1 MLITK
6 IIAKNFKTYQELDLD
21 LTVNEEQPIILIGGE
36 NGGGKTTLFQA
47 IYSALYGLKV
57 KDEQHF
63 NKLQNAGERAKTSSN
78 SSNKIELE
86 IHFTGKVLHTDY
98 KYIIKRLYTINA
110 QNNPVEAVMLNLNG
124 DIFNYGT
131 ATPHA
136 ERVKKEAE
144 VNKIIKANLP
154 QELSKY
160 FLFDAMEAGNLLKDE
175 YLNRVIKENIENVMG
190 FNKYIQLG
198 NATHT
203 LTQEYIAQS
212 IEIGEERTQYK
223 NLIEEQK
230 KYQELIESTATL
242 NERALNYSISQKE
255 FYESAKEGKNLQAD
269 IKEQILIVD
278 RKIEDIL
285 NKESLFIEQSEK
297 FLNDIEIQVFIP
309 KLVTI
314 VQYEIEL
321 ILSEKGQ
328 QISSDFIDPE
338 QINKLT
344 DRVLEFLKEH
354 HLILGELSKEQKTAL
369 AKFILTKSSQNNK
382 KTEYDFIDKK
392 DVTYFEQ
399 LLGWSSINQYTTLEQ
414 QKSSLE
420 KELAT
425 LPNLRI
431 QLLDLRKNDIGG
443 SEDIIQSFEANEL
456 KIKDYKD
463 ALHNYKIESDKLDAK
478 IKRFDLSDEEEPN
491 PKLEAL
497 KKLGPLFSK
506 ISNALLINKKAR
518 IEEEMKNDL
527 NTTLVV
533 YKDQIDRVVLSE
545 DLSNLSF
552 KIYHKAGN
560 EIYLDELNAA
570 SKQIIIQVL
579 LKSLHYFGDYNPPV
593 MIDTVF
599 GYLDENS
606 RASLLENYFPKL
618 SHQTILLS
626 TDSEI
631 RKSIDLA
638 KIENFISKKY
648 TLVRDKENQLTHV
661 VEGYFEKYN

>member
-6 IIAKNFKTYQELDLD
+6 IIAKNFKTYRELDLD

-47 IYSALYGLKV
+47 IYYALYGLKV
-57 KDEQHF
+57 KDFEHF
-63 NKLQNAGERAKTSSN
+63 NKLQNAGERAKNEGN
-78 SSNKIELE
+78 STNKIELE
-86 IHFTGKVLHTDY
+86 IHFTGKVLHNDY

-110 QNNPVEAVMLNLNG
+110 QNNPVEAVTLNLNG
-124 DIFNYGT
+124 DIFQYGT

-198 NATHT
+198 NATNT
-203 LTQEYIAQS
+203 LTQDYIAQS
-212 IEIGEERTQYK
+212 IEIEDERNQYK
-223 NLIEEQK
+223 NLLEEKKKIEE
-230 KYQELIESTATL
+230 LIGVTNTHY
-242 NERALNYSISQKE
+242 ERALSYSLSQKE
-255 FYESAKEGKNLQAD
+255 FYESAKEGKNLQAN
-269 IKEQILIVD
+269 IKEQIQLVE

-285 NKESLFIEQSEK
+285 NRETLFIEQSEK

-309 KLVTI
+309 KLVAI
-314 VQYEIEL
+314 IQNEIEL
-321 ILSEKGQ
+321 ILAEKNQ
-328 QISSDFIDPE
+328 NNNNDFIEPE
-338 QINKLT
+338 HITKIS
-344 DRVLEFLKEH
+344 DKVIAFLKENQ
-354 HLILGELSKEQKTAL
+354 LIQSELTEEQKGL
-369 AKFILTKSSQNNK
+369 LKEYIIKKSNQDNNK
-382 KTEYDFIDKK
+382 NDYDFIDKN
-392 DVTYFEQ
+392 DVVNLEQ
-399 LLGWSSINQYTTLEQ
+399 LVSWSSINQFTVIEQ
-414 QKSSLE
+414 QKESLE

-425 LPNLRI
+425 LPNLKI
-431 QLLDLRKNDIGG
+431 QLLDLRKSDVGG
-443 SEDIIQSFEANEL
+443 GDEIIQSFEANEL
-456 KIKDYKD
+456 KIKELKETIKGYKSD
-463 ALHNYKIESDKLDAK
+463 IEKLDTK
-478 IKRFDLSDEEEPN
+478 IKKFDLSDEEVPN
-491 PKLEAL
+491 PKLELL
-497 KKLGPLFSK
+497 KKLGPLFTK
-506 ISNALLINKKAR
+506 VSNALLVNKKSR
-518 IEEEMKNDL
+518 IEEAMKNDL
-527 NTTLVV
+527 NTTLVA
-533 YKDQIDRVVLSE
+533 YENQIDRVELSE

-560 EIYLDELNAA
+560 EIYLEELNAA

-593 MIDTVF
+593 MIDTVM
-599 GYLDENS
+599 GYLDESS

-631 RKSIDLA
+631 RKHIDLE
-638 KIENFISKKY
+638 KIENFISKKF
-648 TLVRDKENQLTHV
+648 TLVRDKENQLTEV
-661 VEGYFEKYN
+661 VEGYFPN

>member
-1 MLITK
+1 MLITR
-6 IIAKNFKTYQELDLD
+6 IIAKNFKTYRELDLD

-47 IYSALYGLKV
+47 IYYALYGLKV
-57 KDEQHF
+57 KDFEHF
-63 NKLQNAGERAKTSSN
+63 NKLQNAGERAKNEGN

-86 IHFTGKVLHTDY
+86 IHFTGKVLHNDY

-110 QNNPVEAVMLNLNG
+110 QNNPVEAVTLNLNG
-124 DIFNYGT
+124 DVFQYGT

-198 NATHT
+198 NATNI
-203 LTQEYIAQS
+203 LTQDYIAQG
-212 IEIGEERTQYK
+212 IEIEEERNQYK
-223 NLIEEQK
+223 NLLEEKKKIEE
-230 KYQELIESTATL
+230 LIVAT
-242 NERALNYSISQKE
+242 NTHYERALSYSLSQKE
-255 FYESAKEGKNLQAD
+255 FYESAKEGKNLQAN
-269 IKEQILIVD
+269 IKEQIQLVE

-285 NKESLFIEQSEK
+285 NRETLFIEQSER

-309 KLVTI
+309 KLI
-314 VQYEIEL
+314 SIIQNEIEL
-321 ILSEKGQ
+321 ILAEKSQKNNNDFIEPEHITKISEKV
-328 QISSDFIDPE
+328 IA
-338 QINKLT
+338 
-344 DRVLEFLKEH
+344 FLKENN
-354 HLILGELSKEQKTAL
+354 LIESELTNEQKGL
-369 AKFILTKSSQNNK
+369 LKEYIIKKSNQDNTK
-382 KTEYDFIDKK
+382 TDYDFIDKN
-392 DVTYFEQ
+392 DVTNLEQ
-399 LLGWSSINQYTTLEQ
+399 LLGWSSINQFNIIEQ
-414 QKSSLE
+414 QKESLE

-425 LPNLRI
+425 LPNLKI
-431 QLLDLRKNDIGG
+431 QLLDLRKSDVGG
-443 SEDIIQSFEANEL
+443 GDEIIQSFEANEL
-456 KIKDYKD
+456 KIKEHKETIKGYKSD
-463 ALHNYKIESDKLDAK
+463 IEKLDTK
-478 IKRFDLSDEEEPN
+478 IKKFDLSDEEVPN
-491 PKLEAL
+491 PKLELL
-497 KKLGPLFSK
+497 KKLGPLFTK
-506 ISNALLINKKAR
+506 VSNALLVNKKSR
-518 IEEEMKNDL
+518 IEEAMKNDL
-527 NTTLVV
+527 NTTLVA
-533 YKDQIDRVVLSE
+533 YENQIDRVELSE

-560 EIYLDELNAA
+560 EIYLEELNAA

-593 MIDTVF
+593 MIDTVM
-599 GYLDENS
+599 GYLDESS

-631 RKSIDLA
+631 RKHIDLE
-638 KIENFISKKY
+638 KIENFISKKF
-648 TLVRDKENQLTHV
+648 TLVRDKENQLTEV
-661 VEGYFEKYN
+661 VEGYFPN

>member
-1 MLITK
+1 MLITR
-6 IIAKNFKTYQELDLD
+6 IIAKNFKTYRELDLD

-47 IYSALYGLKV
+47 IYYALYGLKV
-57 KDEQHF
+57 KDFEHF
-63 NKLQNAGERAKTSSN
+63 NKLQNAGERAKNEGN

-86 IHFTGKVLHTDY
+86 IHFTGKVLHNDY

-110 QNNPVEAVMLNLNG
+110 QNNPVEAVTLNLNG
-124 DIFNYGT
+124 DVFQYGT

-198 NATHT
+198 NATNT
-203 LTQEYIAQS
+203 LTQDYIAQS
-212 IEIGEERTQYK
+212 IEIEDERNQYK
-223 NLIEEQK
+223 DLLEEKKKIEE
-230 KYQELIESTATL
+230 LIGVTNTHY
-242 NERALNYSISQKE
+242 ERALSYSLSQKE
-255 FYESAKEGKNLQAD
+255 FYESAKEGKNLQAN
-269 IKEQILIVD
+269 IKEQIQLVE

-285 NKESLFIEQSEK
+285 NRETLFIEQSEK

-309 KLVTI
+309 KLI
-314 VQYEIEL
+314 SIIQNEIEL
-321 ILSEKGQ
+321 VLAEKNQKNNNDFIEPEHITKISEKV
-328 QISSDFIDPE
+328 IA
-338 QINKLT
+338 
-344 DRVLEFLKEH
+344 FLKENN
-354 HLILGELSKEQKTAL
+354 LIESELTNEQKGL
-369 AKFILTKSSQNNK
+369 LKEYIIKKSNQDNTK
-382 KTEYDFIDKK
+382 TDYDFIDKN
-392 DVTYFEQ
+392 DVTNLEQ
-399 LLGWSSINQYTTLEQ
+399 LLGWSSINQFNIIEQ
-414 QKSSLE
+414 QKESLE

-425 LPNLRI
+425 LPNLKI
-431 QLLDLRKNDIGG
+431 QLLDLRKSDVGG
-443 SEDIIQSFEANEL
+443 GDEIIQSFEANEL
-456 KIKDYKD
+456 KIKEHKETIKGYKSD
-463 ALHNYKIESDKLDAK
+463 IEKLDTK
-478 IKRFDLSDEEEPN
+478 IKKFDLSDEEVPN
-491 PKLEAL
+491 PKLELL
-497 KKLGPLFSK
+497 KKLGPLFTK
-506 ISNALLINKKAR
+506 VSNALLVNKKSR
-518 IEEEMKNDL
+518 IEEAMKNDL
-527 NTTLVV
+527 NTTLVA
-533 YKDQIDRVVLSE
+533 YENQIDRVELSE

-560 EIYLDELNAA
+560 EIYLEELNAA

-593 MIDTVF
+593 MIDTVM
-599 GYLDENS
+599 GYLDESS

-631 RKSIDLA
+631 RKHIDLE
-638 KIENFISKKY
+638 KIENFIAKKF
-648 TLVRDKENQLTHV
+648 TLVRDKENQLTEV
-661 VEGYFEKYN
+661 VEGYFPN

>member
-1 MLITK
+1 MLITR
-6 IIAKNFKTYQELDLD
+6 IIAKNFKTYRELDLD

-47 IYSALYGLKV
+47 IYYALYGLKV
-57 KDEQHF
+57 KDFYHF
-63 NKLQNAGERAKTSSN
+63 NKLQNAGERAKNEGN

-86 IHFTGKVLHTDY
+86 IHFTGKVLHNDY

-110 QNNPVEAVMLNLNG
+110 QNSPVEAVTLNLNG
-124 DIFNYGT
+124 DVFQYGT

-198 NATHT
+198 NATNI
-203 LTQEYIAQS
+203 LTQEYIAQG
-212 IEIGEERTQYK
+212 IEIEEERNQYK
-223 NLIEEQK
+223 NLLEEKKKIEE
-230 KYQELIESTATL
+230 LIVAT
-242 NERALNYSISQKE
+242 NTHYERALSYSLSQKE
-255 FYESAKEGKNLQAD
+255 FYESAKEGKNLQAN
-269 IKEQILIVD
+269 IKEQIQLVE

-285 NKESLFIEQSEK
+285 NRETLFIEQSER

-309 KLVTI
+309 KLI
-314 VQYEIEL
+314 SIIQNEIEL
-321 ILSEKGQ
+321 ILAEKSQENKNDFIEPEHITKISEKV
-328 QISSDFIDPE
+328 IA
-338 QINKLT
+338 
-344 DRVLEFLKEH
+344 FLKENN
-354 HLILGELSKEQKTAL
+354 LIESELTNEQKGL
-369 AKFILTKSSQNNK
+369 LKEYIIKKSNQDNTK
-382 KTEYDFIDKK
+382 TDYDFIDKN
-392 DVTYFEQ
+392 DVTNLEQ
-399 LLGWSSINQYTTLEQ
+399 LLGWSSINQFTIIEQ
-414 QKSSLE
+414 QKESLE

-425 LPNLRI
+425 LPNLKI
-431 QLLDLRKNDIGG
+431 QLLDLRKSDVGG
-443 SEDIIQSFEANEL
+443 GDEIIQSFEANEL
-456 KIKDYKD
+456 KIKEHKETIKGYKSD
-463 ALHNYKIESDKLDAK
+463 IEKLDAK
-478 IKRFDLSDEEEPN
+478 IKKFDLSDEEVPN
-491 PKLEAL
+491 PKLELL
-497 KKLGPLFSK
+497 KKLGPLFTK
-506 ISNALLINKKAR
+506 VSNALLVNKKSR
-518 IEEEMKNDL
+518 IEEAMKNDL
-527 NTTLVV
+527 NTTLVA
-533 YKDQIDRVVLSE
+533 YENQIDRVELSE

-560 EIYLDELNAA
+560 EIYLEELNAA

-593 MIDTVF
+593 MIDTVM
-599 GYLDENS
+599 GYLDESS

-631 RKSIDLA
+631 RKHIDLE
-638 KIENFISKKY
+638 KIENFISKKF
-648 TLVRDKENQLTHV
+648 TLVRDKENQLTEV
-661 VEGYFEKYN
+661 VEGYFPN

>member
-6 IIAKNFKTYQELDLD
+6 IIAKNFKTYRELDLD

-47 IYSALYGLKV
+47 IYNALYGLKV

-63 NKLQNAGERAKTSSN
+63 NKLQNAGARAKNEGN

-86 IHFTGKVLHTDY
+86 IHFTGKVLHNDY
-98 KYIIKRLYTINA
+98 KYIIKRLYTLNA
-110 QNNPVEAVMLNLNG
+110 QNNPVESVMLNLNG

-198 NATHT
+198 NATNR

-212 IEIGEERTQYK
+212 IEVEEERTQYK
-223 NLIEEQK
+223 SLLEEHK
-230 KYQELIESTATL
+230 KYQDLIDATKVQYDRSL
-242 NERALNYSISQKE
+242 SYAMAQKD
-255 FYESAKEGKNLQAD
+255 FYDSAKEGKNLQAN
-269 IKEQILIVD
+269 IKEQIQIVE

-285 NKESLFIEQSEK
+285 NKEMLFIDQSEK

-309 KLVTI
+309 KLINI
-314 VQYEIEL
+314 VQNEIEL
-321 ILSEKGQ
+321 ILSEKSQ
-328 QISSDFIDPE
+328 QNNSDFIEPE
-338 QINKLT
+338 HINKVSEK
-344 DRVLEFLKEH
+344 VLEFLKECN
-354 HLILGELSKEQKTAL
+354 LMKGELTAEQKIKL
-369 AKFILTKSSQNNK
+369 ADYIIKKSGQNKND
-382 KTEYDFIDKK
+382 TEYDFIDKN
-392 DVTYFEQ
+392 DITHFEQ
-399 LLGWSSINQYTTLEQ
+399 LLGWSSINQYNSLEQ

-420 KELAT
+420 KEIAS
-425 LPNLRI
+425 LPNLKI
-431 QLLDLRKNDIGG
+431 QLLDLRKNDMGG
-443 SEDIIQSFEANEL
+443 GEEIIQSYDANEL
-456 KIKDYKD
+456 KIKEYKD
-463 ALHNYKIESDKLDAK
+463 AIKSYQSDLERLDTK
-478 IKRFDLSDEEEPN
+478 IKRFDLSDDEVPN
-491 PKLEAL
+491 PKLEVL
-497 KKLGPLFSK
+497 KKLGPLFTR
-506 ISNALLINKKAR
+506 ISNALLDNKKSR
-518 IEEEMKNDL
+518 IEETMKTDL
-527 NTTLVV
+527 NTTLVA
-533 YKDQIDRVVLSE
+533 YENQIDRVVLSE

-560 EIYLDELNAA
+560 EIYLEELNAA

-579 LKSLHYFGDYNPPV
+579 LKSLHYYGDYNPPV
-593 MIDTVF
+593 MIDTVM
-599 GYLDENS
+599 GYLDESS

-631 RKSIDLA
+631 RKTIDLS
-638 KIENFISKKY
+638 KIENFISKKF
-648 TLVRDKENQLTHV
+648 TLVRDKENQLTEV
-661 VEGYFEKYN
+661 VEGYFPN

>member
-1 MLITK
+1 MLITR
-6 IIAKNFKTYQELDLD
+6 IIAKNFKTYRELDLD

-47 IYSALYGLKV
+47 IYYALYGLKV
-57 KDEQHF
+57 KDFEHF
-63 NKLQNAGERAKTSSN
+63 NKLQNAGERAKNEGN

-86 IHFTGKVLHTDY
+86 IHFTGKVLHNDY

-110 QNNPVEAVMLNLNG
+110 QNSPVEAVTLNLNG
-124 DIFNYGT
+124 DVFQYGT

-198 NATHT
+198 NATNI
-203 LTQEYIAQS
+203 LTQDYIAQG
-212 IEIGEERTQYK
+212 IEIEEERNQYK
-223 NLIEEQK
+223 NLLEEKKKIEE
-230 KYQELIESTATL
+230 LIVAT
-242 NERALNYSISQKE
+242 NTHYERALSYSLSQKE
-255 FYESAKEGKNLQAD
+255 FYESAKEGKNLQAN
-269 IKEQILIVD
+269 IKEQIQLVE

-285 NKESLFIEQSEK
+285 NRETLFIEQSER

-309 KLVTI
+309 KLI
-314 VQYEIEL
+314 SIIQNEIEL
-321 ILSEKGQ
+321 ILAEKSQKNNNDFIEPEHITKISEKV
-328 QISSDFIDPE
+328 IA
-338 QINKLT
+338 
-344 DRVLEFLKEH
+344 FLKENN
-354 HLILGELSKEQKTAL
+354 LIESELTKEQKGL
-369 AKFILTKSSQNNK
+369 LKEYIIKKSNQDNTK
-382 KTEYDFIDKK
+382 TDYDFIDKN
-392 DVTYFEQ
+392 DVTNLEQ
-399 LLGWSSINQYTTLEQ
+399 LLGWSSINQFTIIEQ
-414 QKSSLE
+414 QKESLE

-425 LPNLRI
+425 LPNLKI
-431 QLLDLRKNDIGG
+431 QLLDLRKSDVGG
-443 SEDIIQSFEANEL
+443 GDEIIQSFEANEL
-456 KIKDYKD
+456 KIKEHKETIKGYKSD
-463 ALHNYKIESDKLDAK
+463 IEKLDAK
-478 IKRFDLSDEEEPN
+478 IKKFDLSDEEVPN
-491 PKLEAL
+491 PKLELL
-497 KKLGPLFSK
+497 KKLGPLFTK
-506 ISNALLINKKAR
+506 VSNALLVNKKSR
-518 IEEEMKNDL
+518 IEEAMKNDL
-527 NTTLVV
+527 NTTLVA
-533 YKDQIDRVVLSE
+533 YENQIDRVELSE

-560 EIYLDELNAA
+560 EIYLEELNAA

-593 MIDTVF
+593 MIDTVM
-599 GYLDENS
+599 GYLDESS

-631 RKSIDLA
+631 RKHIDLE
-638 KIENFISKKY
+638 KIENFIAKKF
-648 TLVRDKENQLTHV
+648 TLVRDKENQLTEV
-661 VEGYFEKYN
+661 VEGYFPN

>member
-6 IIAKNFKTYQELDLD
+6 IIAKNFKTYRELDLD

-63 NKLQNAGERAKTSSN
+63 NKLQNAGERAKNAGN

-86 IHFTGKVLHTDY
+86 IHFTGKVLHNDY
-98 KYIIKRLYTINA
+98 KYIIKRLYTLNA
-110 QNNPVEAVMLNLNG
+110 QNNPVESVMLNLNG

-198 NATHT
+198 NATNT

-212 IEIGEERTQYK
+212 IEVEEERTQYK
-223 NLIEEQK
+223 NLLEEHK
-230 KYQELIESTATL
+230 KYQDLIDATKVQYDRSL
-242 NERALNYSISQKE
+242 SYAMAQKD
-255 FYESAKEGKNLQAD
+255 FYDSAKEGKNLQAN
-269 IKEQILIVD
+269 IKEQIQIVE

-285 NKESLFIEQSEK
+285 NKEMLFIDQSEK

-309 KLVTI
+309 KLITI
-314 VQYEIEL
+314 VQNEIEL
-321 ILSEKGQ
+321 ILSEKSQ
-328 QISSDFIDPE
+328 QNNSDFIEPE
-338 QINKLT
+338 HINK
-344 DRVLEFLKEH
+344 VSEKVVEFLKEYN
-354 HLILGELSKEQKTAL
+354 LITGELTSEQKIKL
-369 AKFILTKSSQNNK
+369 ADYIIKKSGQNKND
-382 KTEYDFIDKK
+382 TEYDFIDKN
-392 DVTYFEQ
+392 DITHFEQ
-399 LLGWSSINQYTTLEQ
+399 LLGWSSINQYNILEQ

-420 KELAT
+420 KEIAS
-425 LPNLRI
+425 LPNLKI

-443 SEDIIQSFEANEL
+443 GEEIIQSYDANEL
-456 KIKDYKD
+456 KIKEYKD
-463 ALHNYKIESDKLDAK
+463 SIKNYQSEIERLDTK
-478 IKRFDLSDEEEPN
+478 IKRFDLSDDEVPN
-491 PKLEAL
+491 PKLEVL
-497 KKLGPLFSK
+497 KKLGPLFSN
-506 ISNALLINKKAR
+506 ISNALLKNKKAR
-518 IEEEMKNDL
+518 IEEAMKNDL

-533 YKDQIDRVVLSE
+533 YENQIDRVVLSE

-599 GYLDENS
+599 GYLDESS

-631 RKSIDLA
+631 RKSVDLS
-638 KIENFISKKY
+638 KIENFISKKF
-648 TLVRDKENQLTHV
+648 TLVRDKENQLTEV
-661 VEGYFEKYN
+661 VEGYFPN

>member
-1 MLITK
+1 MLITR
-6 IIAKNFKTYQELDLD
+6 IIAKNFKTYRELDLD

-47 IYSALYGLKV
+47 IYYALYGLKV
-57 KDEQHF
+57 KDFEHF
-63 NKLQNAGERAKTSSN
+63 NKLQNAGERAKNEGN

-86 IHFTGKVLHTDY
+86 IHFTGKVLHNDY

-110 QNNPVEAVMLNLNG
+110 QNSPVEAVTLNLNG
-124 DIFNYGT
+124 DIFQYGT

-198 NATHT
+198 NATNI
-203 LTQEYIAQS
+203 LTQDYIAQG
-212 IEIGEERTQYK
+212 IEIEEERNQYK
-223 NLIEEQK
+223 NLLEEKKKIEE
-230 KYQELIESTATL
+230 LIVAT
-242 NERALNYSISQKE
+242 NTNYERALSYSLSQKE
-255 FYESAKEGKNLQAD
+255 FYESAKEGKNLQAN
-269 IKEQILIVD
+269 IKEQIQLVE

-285 NKESLFIEQSEK
+285 NRETLFIEQSER

-309 KLVTI
+309 KLI
-314 VQYEIEL
+314 SIIQNEIEL
-321 ILSEKGQ
+321 ILAEKSQKNNNDFIEPEHITKISEKV
-328 QISSDFIDPE
+328 IA
-338 QINKLT
+338 
-344 DRVLEFLKEH
+344 FLKENN
-354 HLILGELSKEQKTAL
+354 LIESELTNEQKGL
-369 AKFILTKSSQNNK
+369 LKEYIIKKSNQDNTK
-382 KTEYDFIDKK
+382 TDYDFIDKN
-392 DVTYFEQ
+392 DVTNLEQ
-399 LLGWSSINQYTTLEQ
+399 LLGWSSINQFNIIEQ
-414 QKSSLE
+414 QKESLE

-425 LPNLRI
+425 LPNLKI
-431 QLLDLRKNDIGG
+431 QLLDLRKSDVGG
-443 SEDIIQSFEANEL
+443 GDEIIQSFEANEL
-456 KIKDYKD
+456 KIKEHKETIKGYKSD
-463 ALHNYKIESDKLDAK
+463 IEKLDAK
-478 IKRFDLSDEEEPN
+478 IKKFDLSDEEVPN
-491 PKLEAL
+491 PKLELL
-497 KKLGPLFSK
+497 KKLGPLFTK
-506 ISNALLINKKAR
+506 VSNALLVNKKSR
-518 IEEEMKNDL
+518 IEEAMKNDL
-527 NTTLVV
+527 NTTLVA
-533 YKDQIDRVVLSE
+533 YENQIDRVELSE

-560 EIYLDELNAA
+560 EIYLEELNAA

-593 MIDTVF
+593 MIDTVM
-599 GYLDENS
+599 GYLDESS

-631 RKSIDLA
+631 RKHIDLE
-638 KIENFISKKY
+638 KIENFISKKF
-648 TLVRDKENQLTHV
+648 TLVRDKENQLTEV
-661 VEGYFEKYN
+661 VEGYFPN

>member
-1 MLITK
+1 MLITR
-6 IIAKNFKTYQELDLD
+6 IIAKNFKTYRELDLD

-47 IYSALYGLKV
+47 IYYALYGLKV
-57 KDEQHF
+57 KDFEHF
-63 NKLQNAGERAKTSSN
+63 NKLQNAGERAKNEGN

-86 IHFTGKVLHTDY
+86 IHFTGKVLHNDY

-110 QNNPVEAVMLNLNG
+110 QNSPVEAVTLNLNG
-124 DIFNYGT
+124 DVFQYGT

-198 NATHT
+198 NATNI
-203 LTQEYIAQS
+203 LTQDYIAQG
-212 IEIGEERTQYK
+212 IEIEEERNQYK
-223 NLIEEQK
+223 NLLEEKKKIEE
-230 KYQELIESTATL
+230 LIVAT
-242 NERALNYSISQKE
+242 NTHYERALSYSLSQKE
-255 FYESAKEGKNLQAD
+255 FYESAKEGKNLQAN
-269 IKEQILIVD
+269 IKEQIQLVE

-285 NKESLFIEQSEK
+285 NRETLFIEQSEK

-309 KLVTI
+309 KLI
-314 VQYEIEL
+314 SIIQNEIEL
-321 ILSEKGQ
+321 VLAEKSQKNNNDFIEPEHITKISEKV
-328 QISSDFIDPE
+328 IA
-338 QINKLT
+338 
-344 DRVLEFLKEH
+344 FLKENN
-354 HLILGELSKEQKTAL
+354 LIESELTNEQKGL
-369 AKFILTKSSQNNK
+369 LKEYIIKKSNQDNTK
-382 KTEYDFIDKK
+382 TDYDFIDKN
-392 DVTYFEQ
+392 DVTNLEQ
-399 LLGWSSINQYTTLEQ
+399 LLGWSSINQFNIIEQ
-414 QKSSLE
+414 QKESLE

-425 LPNLRI
+425 LPNLKI
-431 QLLDLRKNDIGG
+431 QLLDLRKSDVGG
-443 SEDIIQSFEANEL
+443 GDEIIQSFEANEL
-456 KIKDYKD
+456 KIKEHKETIKGYKSD
-463 ALHNYKIESDKLDAK
+463 IEKLDTK
-478 IKRFDLSDEEEPN
+478 IKKFDLSDEEVPN
-491 PKLEAL
+491 PKLELL
-497 KKLGPLFSK
+497 KKLGPLFTK
-506 ISNALLINKKAR
+506 VSNALLVNKKSR
-518 IEEEMKNDL
+518 IEEAMKNDL
-527 NTTLVV
+527 NTTLVA
-533 YKDQIDRVVLSE
+533 YENQIDRVELSE

-560 EIYLDELNAA
+560 EIYLEELNAA

-593 MIDTVF
+593 MIDTVM
-599 GYLDENS
+599 GYLDESS

-631 RKSIDLA
+631 RKHIDLE
-638 KIENFISKKY
+638 KIENFIAKKF
-648 TLVRDKENQLTHV
+648 TLVRDKENQLTEV
-661 VEGYFEKYN
+661 VEGYFPN

>member
-1 MLITK
+1 MLITR
-6 IIAKNFKTYQELDLD
+6 IIAKNFKTYRELDLD

-47 IYSALYGLKV
+47 IYYALYGLKV
-57 KDEQHF
+57 KDFEHF
-63 NKLQNAGERAKTSSN
+63 NKLQNAGERAKNEGN

-86 IHFTGKVLHTDY
+86 IHFTGKVLHNDY

-110 QNNPVEAVMLNLNG
+110 QNSPVEAVTLNLNG
-124 DIFNYGT
+124 DIFQYGT

-198 NATHT
+198 NATNI
-203 LTQEYIAQS
+203 LTQDYIAQG
-212 IEIGEERTQYK
+212 IEIEEERNQYK
-223 NLIEEQK
+223 NLLEEKKKIEE
-230 KYQELIESTATL
+230 LIVAT
-242 NERALNYSISQKE
+242 NTHYERALSYSLSQKE
-255 FYESAKEGKNLQAD
+255 FYESAKEGKNLQAN
-269 IKEQILIVD
+269 IKEQIQLVE

-285 NKESLFIEQSEK
+285 NRETLFIEQSER

-309 KLVTI
+309 KLI
-314 VQYEIEL
+314 SIIQNEIEL
-321 ILSEKGQ
+321 ILAEKSQKNNNDFIEPEHITKISEKV
-328 QISSDFIDPE
+328 IA
-338 QINKLT
+338 
-344 DRVLEFLKEH
+344 FLKENN
-354 HLILGELSKEQKTAL
+354 LIESELTNEQKGL
-369 AKFILTKSSQNNK
+369 LKEYIIKKSNQDNTK
-382 KTEYDFIDKK
+382 TDYDFIDKN
-392 DVTYFEQ
+392 DVTNLEQ
-399 LLGWSSINQYTTLEQ
+399 LLGWSSINQFNIIEQ
-414 QKSSLE
+414 QKESLE

-425 LPNLRI
+425 LPNLKI
-431 QLLDLRKNDIGG
+431 QLLDLRKSDVGG
-443 SEDIIQSFEANEL
+443 GDEIIQSFEANEL
-456 KIKDYKD
+456 KIKEHKETIKGYKSD
-463 ALHNYKIESDKLDAK
+463 IEKLDAK
-478 IKRFDLSDEEEPN
+478 IKKFDLSDEEVPN
-491 PKLEAL
+491 PKLELL
-497 KKLGPLFSK
+497 KKLGPLFTK
-506 ISNALLINKKAR
+506 VSNALLVNKKSR
-518 IEEEMKNDL
+518 IEEAMKNDL
-527 NTTLVV
+527 NTTLVA
-533 YKDQIDRVVLSE
+533 YENQIDRVELSE

-560 EIYLDELNAA
+560 EIYLEELNAA

-593 MIDTVF
+593 MIDTVM
-599 GYLDENS
+599 GYLDESS

-631 RKSIDLA
+631 RKHIDLE
-638 KIENFISKKY
+638 KIENFIAKKF
-648 TLVRDKENQLTHV
+648 TLVRDKENQLTEV
-661 VEGYFEKYN
+661 VEGYFPN

>member
-1 MLITK
+1 MLITR
-6 IIAKNFKTYQELDLD
+6 IIAKNFKTYRELDLD

-47 IYSALYGLKV
+47 IYYALYGLKV
-57 KDEQHF
+57 KDFEHF
-63 NKLQNAGERAKTSSN
+63 NKLQNAGERAKNEGN

-86 IHFTGKVLHTDY
+86 IHFTGKVLHNDY

-110 QNNPVEAVMLNLNG
+110 QNSPVEAVTLNLNG
-124 DIFNYGT
+124 DVFQYGT

-198 NATHT
+198 NATNI
-203 LTQEYIAQS
+203 LTQDYIAQG
-212 IEIGEERTQYK
+212 IEIEEERNQYK
-223 NLIEEQK
+223 NLLEEKKKIEE
-230 KYQELIESTATL
+230 LIVAT
-242 NERALNYSISQKE
+242 NTHYERALSYSLSQKE
-255 FYESAKEGKNLQAD
+255 FYESAKEGKNLQAN
-269 IKEQILIVD
+269 IKEQIQLVE

-285 NKESLFIEQSEK
+285 NRETLFIEQSER

-309 KLVTI
+309 KLI
-314 VQYEIEL
+314 SIIQNEIEL
-321 ILSEKGQ
+321 ILAEKSQKNNNDFIEPEHITKISEKV
-328 QISSDFIDPE
+328 IA
-338 QINKLT
+338 
-344 DRVLEFLKEH
+344 FLKENN
-354 HLILGELSKEQKTAL
+354 LIESELTKEQKGL
-369 AKFILTKSSQNNK
+369 LKEYIIKKSNQDN
-382 KTEYDFIDKK
+382 TITDYDFIDKN
-392 DVTYFEQ
+392 DVTNLEQ
-399 LLGWSSINQYTTLEQ
+399 LLGWSSINQFNIIEQ
-414 QKSSLE
+414 QKESLE

-425 LPNLRI
+425 LPNLKI
-431 QLLDLRKNDIGG
+431 QLLDLRKSDVGG
-443 SEDIIQSFEANEL
+443 GDEIIQNFEANEL
-456 KIKDYKD
+456 KIKEHKETIKGYKSD
-463 ALHNYKIESDKLDAK
+463 IEKLDAK
-478 IKRFDLSDEEEPN
+478 IKKFDLSDEEVPN
-491 PKLEAL
+491 PKLELL
-497 KKLGPLFSK
+497 KKLGPLFTK
-506 ISNALLINKKAR
+506 VSNALLVNKKSR
-518 IEEEMKNDL
+518 IEEAMKNDL
-527 NTTLVV
+527 NTTLVA
-533 YKDQIDRVVLSE
+533 YENQIDRVELSE

-560 EIYLDELNAA
+560 EIYLEELNAA

-593 MIDTVF
+593 MIDTVM
-599 GYLDENS
+599 GYLDESS

-631 RKSIDLA
+631 RKHIDLE
-638 KIENFISKKY
+638 KIENFISKKF
-648 TLVRDKENQLTHV
+648 TLVRDKENQLTEV
-661 VEGYFEKYN
+661 VEGYFPN

>member
-1 MLITK
+1 MLITR
-6 IIAKNFKTYQELDLD
+6 IIAKNFKTYRELDLD

-47 IYSALYGLKV
+47 IYYALYGLKV
-57 KDEQHF
+57 KDFEHF
-63 NKLQNAGERAKTSSN
+63 NKLQNAGERAKNEGN

-86 IHFTGKVLHTDY
+86 IHFTGKVLHNDY

-110 QNNPVEAVMLNLNG
+110 QNSPVEAVTLNLNG
-124 DIFNYGT
+124 DVFQYGT

-198 NATHT
+198 NATNT
-203 LTQEYIAQS
+203 LTQDYIAQS
-212 IEIGEERTQYK
+212 IEIEEERNQYK
-223 NLIEEQK
+223 NLLEEKKKIED
-230 KYQELIESTATL
+230 LIGVTNTHY
-242 NERALNYSISQKE
+242 ERALSYSLSQKE
-255 FYESAKEGKNLQAD
+255 FYESAKEGKNLQAN
-269 IKEQILIVD
+269 IKEQIQLVE

-285 NKESLFIEQSEK
+285 NRETLFIEQSER

-309 KLVTI
+309 KLI
-314 VQYEIEL
+314 SIIQNEIEL
-321 ILSEKGQ
+321 ILAEKSQKNNNDFIEPEHIAKISEKV
-328 QISSDFIDPE
+328 IA
-338 QINKLT
+338 
-344 DRVLEFLKEH
+344 FLKENN
-354 HLILGELSKEQKTAL
+354 LIESELTNEQKGL
-369 AKFILTKSSQNNK
+369 LKEYIIKKSNQDNTKAD
-382 KTEYDFIDKK
+382 YDFIDKN
-392 DVTYFEQ
+392 DITNLEQ
-399 LLGWSSINQYTTLEQ
+399 LLGWSSINQFTIIEQ
-414 QKSSLE
+414 QKESLE

-425 LPNLRI
+425 LPNLKI
-431 QLLDLRKNDIGG
+431 QLLDLRKSDVGG
-443 SEDIIQSFEANEL
+443 GDEIIQSFEANEL
-456 KIKDYKD
+456 KIKEHKETIKGYKSD
-463 ALHNYKIESDKLDAK
+463 IEKLDTK
-478 IKRFDLSDEEEPN
+478 IKKFDLSDEEVPN
-491 PKLEAL
+491 PKLELL
-497 KKLGPLFSK
+497 KKLGPLFTK
-506 ISNALLINKKAR
+506 VSNALLVNKKSR
-518 IEEEMKNDL
+518 IEEAMKNDL
-527 NTTLVV
+527 NTTLVA
-533 YKDQIDRVVLSE
+533 YENQIDRVELSE

-560 EIYLDELNAA
+560 EIYLEELNAA

-593 MIDTVF
+593 MIDTVM
-599 GYLDENS
+599 GYLDESS

-631 RKSIDLA
+631 RKHIDLE
-638 KIENFISKKY
+638 KIENFIAKKF
-648 TLVRDKENQLTHV
+648 TLVRDKENQLTEV
-661 VEGYFEKYN
+661 VEGYFPN

>member
-1 MLITK
+1 MLITR
-6 IIAKNFKTYQELDLD
+6 IIAKNFKTYRELDLD

-47 IYSALYGLKV
+47 IYYALYGLKV
-57 KDEQHF
+57 KDFEHF
-63 NKLQNAGERAKTSSN
+63 NKLQNAGERAKNEGN

-86 IHFTGKVLHTDY
+86 IHFTGKVLHNDY

-110 QNNPVEAVMLNLNG
+110 QNSPVEAVTLNLNG
-124 DIFNYGT
+124 DVFQYGT

-198 NATHT
+198 NATNI
-203 LTQEYIAQS
+203 LTQDYIAQG
-212 IEIGEERTQYK
+212 IEIEEERNQYK
-223 NLIEEQK
+223 NLLEEKKKIEE
-230 KYQELIESTATL
+230 LIVAT
-242 NERALNYSISQKE
+242 NTHYERALSYSLSQKE
-255 FYESAKEGKNLQAD
+255 FYESAKEGKNLQAN
-269 IKEQILIVD
+269 IKEQIQLVE

-285 NKESLFIEQSEK
+285 NRETLFIEQSER

-309 KLVTI
+309 KLI
-314 VQYEIEL
+314 SIIQNEIEL
-321 ILSEKGQ
+321 ILAEKSQKNNNDFIEPEHITKISEKV
-328 QISSDFIDPE
+328 IA
-338 QINKLT
+338 
-344 DRVLEFLKEH
+344 FLKENN
-354 HLILGELSKEQKTAL
+354 LIESELTNEQKGL
-369 AKFILTKSSQNNK
+369 LKDYIIKKSNQDNTK
-382 KTEYDFIDKK
+382 TDYDFIDKN
-392 DVTYFEQ
+392 DVTNLEQ
-399 LLGWSSINQYTTLEQ
+399 LLGWSSINQFTIIEQ
-414 QKSSLE
+414 QKESLE

-425 LPNLRI
+425 LPNLKI
-431 QLLDLRKNDIGG
+431 QLLDLRKSDVGG
-443 SEDIIQSFEANEL
+443 GDEIIQSFEANEL
-456 KIKDYKD
+456 KIKEHKETIKGYKSD
-463 ALHNYKIESDKLDAK
+463 IEKLDTK
-478 IKRFDLSDEEEPN
+478 IKKFDLSDEEVPN
-491 PKLEAL
+491 PKLELL
-497 KKLGPLFSK
+497 KKLGPLFTK
-506 ISNALLINKKAR
+506 VSNALLVNKKSR
-518 IEEEMKNDL
+518 IEEAMKNDL
-527 NTTLVV
+527 NTTLVA
-533 YKDQIDRVVLSE
+533 YENQIDRVELSE

-560 EIYLDELNAA
+560 EIYLEELNAA

-593 MIDTVF
+593 MIDTVM
-599 GYLDENS
+599 GYLDESS

-631 RKSIDLA
+631 RKHIDLE
-638 KIENFISKKY
+638 KIENFIAKKF
-648 TLVRDKENQLTHV
+648 TLVRDKENQLTEV
-661 VEGYFEKYN
+661 VEGYFPN

>member
-1 MLITK
+1 MLITR
-6 IIAKNFKTYQELDLD
+6 IIAKNFKTYRELDLD

-47 IYSALYGLKV
+47 IYYALYGLKV
-57 KDEQHF
+57 KDFEHF
-63 NKLQNAGERAKTSSN
+63 NKLQNAGERAKNEGN

-86 IHFTGKVLHTDY
+86 IHFTGKVLHNDY

-110 QNNPVEAVMLNLNG
+110 QNSPVEAVTLNLNG
-124 DIFNYGT
+124 DVFQYGT

-198 NATHT
+198 NATNI
-203 LTQEYIAQS
+203 LTQDYIAQG
-212 IEIGEERTQYK
+212 IEIEEERNQYK
-223 NLIEEQK
+223 NLLEEKKKIEE
-230 KYQELIESTATL
+230 LIVAT
-242 NERALNYSISQKE
+242 NTHYERALSYSLSQKE
-255 FYESAKEGKNLQAD
+255 FYESAKEGKNLQAN
-269 IKEQILIVD
+269 IKEQIQLVE

-285 NKESLFIEQSEK
+285 NRETLFIEQSER

-309 KLVTI
+309 KLITI
-314 VQYEIEL
+314 IQNEIEL
-321 ILSEKGQ
+321 ILAEKSQENNNDFIEPEHITKISEKV
-328 QISSDFIDPE
+328 IA
-338 QINKLT
+338 
-344 DRVLEFLKEH
+344 FLKENN
-354 HLILGELSKEQKTAL
+354 LIESELTNEQKGL
-369 AKFILTKSSQNNK
+369 LKEYIIKKSNQDNTK
-382 KTEYDFIDKK
+382 TDYDFIDKN
-392 DVTYFEQ
+392 DVTNLEQ
-399 LLGWSSINQYTTLEQ
+399 LLGWSSINQFTIIEQ
-414 QKSSLE
+414 QKESLE

-425 LPNLRI
+425 LPNLKI
-431 QLLDLRKNDIGG
+431 QLLDLRKSDVGG
-443 SEDIIQSFEANEL
+443 GDEIIQSFEANEL
-456 KIKDYKD
+456 KIKEHKETIKGYKSD
-463 ALHNYKIESDKLDAK
+463 IEKLDAK
-478 IKRFDLSDEEEPN
+478 IKKFDLSDEEVPN
-491 PKLEAL
+491 PKLELL
-497 KKLGPLFSK
+497 KKLGPLFTK
-506 ISNALLINKKAR
+506 VSNALLVNKKSR
-518 IEEEMKNDL
+518 IEEAMKNDL
-527 NTTLVV
+527 NTTLVA
-533 YKDQIDRVVLSE
+533 YENQIDRVELSE

-560 EIYLDELNAA
+560 EIYLEELNAA

-593 MIDTVF
+593 MIDTVM
-599 GYLDENS
+599 GYLDESS

-631 RKSIDLA
+631 RKHIDLE
-638 KIENFISKKY
+638 KIENFIAKKF
-648 TLVRDKENQLTHV
+648 TLVRDKENQLTEV
-661 VEGYFEKYN
+661 VEGYFPN

>member
-1 MLITK
+1 MLITR
-6 IIAKNFKTYQELDLD
+6 IIAKNFKTYRELDLD

-47 IYSALYGLKV
+47 IYYALYGLKV
-57 KDEQHF
+57 KDFEHF
-63 NKLQNAGERAKTSSN
+63 NKLQNAGERAKNEGN

-86 IHFTGKVLHTDY
+86 IHFTGKVLHNDY

-110 QNNPVEAVMLNLNG
+110 QNSPVEAVTLNLNG
-124 DIFNYGT
+124 DVFQYGT

-198 NATHT
+198 NATNI
-203 LTQEYIAQS
+203 LTQDYIAQG
-212 IEIGEERTQYK
+212 IEIEEERNQYK
-223 NLIEEQK
+223 NLLEEKKKIEE
-230 KYQELIESTATL
+230 LIVAT
-242 NERALNYSISQKE
+242 NTHYERALSYSLSQKE
-255 FYESAKEGKNLQAD
+255 FYESAKEGKNLQAN
-269 IKEQILIVD
+269 IKEQIQLVE

-285 NKESLFIEQSEK
+285 NRETLFIEQSER

-309 KLVTI
+309 KLI
-314 VQYEIEL
+314 SIIQNEIEL
-321 ILSEKGQ
+321 ILAEKSQKNNNDFIEPEHITKISEKV
-328 QISSDFIDPE
+328 IA
-338 QINKLT
+338 
-344 DRVLEFLKEH
+344 FLKENN
-354 HLILGELSKEQKTAL
+354 LITSELTNEQKGL
-369 AKFILTKSSQNNK
+369 LKEYIIKKSNQDNTK
-382 KTEYDFIDKK
+382 TDYDFIDKN
-392 DVTYFEQ
+392 DVTNLEQ
-399 LLGWSSINQYTTLEQ
+399 LLGWSSINQFNIIEQ
-414 QKSSLE
+414 QKESLE

-425 LPNLRI
+425 LPNLKI
-431 QLLDLRKNDIGG
+431 QLLDLRKSDVGG
-443 SEDIIQSFEANEL
+443 GDEIIQSFEANEL
-456 KIKDYKD
+456 KIKEHKETIKGYKSD
-463 ALHNYKIESDKLDAK
+463 IEKLDAK
-478 IKRFDLSDEEEPN
+478 IKKFDLSDEEVPN
-491 PKLEAL
+491 PKLELL
-497 KKLGPLFSK
+497 KKLGPLFTK
-506 ISNALLINKKAR
+506 VSNALLVNKKSR
-518 IEEEMKNDL
+518 IEEAMKNDL
-527 NTTLVV
+527 NTTLVA
-533 YKDQIDRVVLSE
+533 YENQIDRVELSE

-560 EIYLDELNAA
+560 EIYLEELNAA

-593 MIDTVF
+593 MIDTVM
-599 GYLDENS
+599 GYLDESS

-631 RKSIDLA
+631 RKHIDLD
-638 KIENFISKKY
+638 KIENFIAKKF
-648 TLVRDKENQLTHV
+648 TLVRDKENQLTEV
-661 VEGYFEKYN
+661 VEGYFPN

>member
-1 MLITK
+1 MLITR
-6 IIAKNFKTYQELDLD
+6 IIAKNFKTYRELDLD

-47 IYSALYGLKV
+47 IYYALYGLKV
-57 KDEQHF
+57 KDFEHF
-63 NKLQNAGERAKTSSN
+63 NKLQNAGERAKNEGN

-86 IHFTGKVLHTDY
+86 IHFTGKVLHNDY

-110 QNNPVEAVMLNLNG
+110 QNSPVEAVTLNLNG
-124 DIFNYGT
+124 DVFQYGT

-198 NATHT
+198 NATNI
-203 LTQEYIAQS
+203 LTQDYIAQG
-212 IEIGEERTQYK
+212 IEIEEERNQYK
-223 NLIEEQK
+223 NLLEEKKKIEE
-230 KYQELIESTATL
+230 LIVAT
-242 NERALNYSISQKE
+242 NTNYERALSYSLSQKE
-255 FYESAKEGKNLQAD
+255 FYESAKEGKNLQAN
-269 IKEQILIVD
+269 IKEQIQLVE

-285 NKESLFIEQSEK
+285 NRETLFIEQSER

-309 KLVTI
+309 KLI
-314 VQYEIEL
+314 SIIQNEIEL
-321 ILSEKGQ
+321 ILAEKSQKNNNDFIEPEHITKISEKV
-328 QISSDFIDPE
+328 IA
-338 QINKLT
+338 
-344 DRVLEFLKEH
+344 FLKENN
-354 HLILGELSKEQKTAL
+354 LIESELTNEQKGL
-369 AKFILTKSSQNNK
+369 LKEYIIKKSNQDNTK
-382 KTEYDFIDKK
+382 TDYDFIDKN
-392 DVTYFEQ
+392 DVTNLEQ
-399 LLGWSSINQYTTLEQ
+399 LLGWSSINQFNIIEQ
-414 QKSSLE
+414 QKESLE

-425 LPNLRI
+425 LPNLKI
-431 QLLDLRKNDIGG
+431 QLLDLRKSDVGG
-443 SEDIIQSFEANEL
+443 GDEIIQSFEANEL
-456 KIKDYKD
+456 KIKEHKETIKGYKSD
-463 ALHNYKIESDKLDAK
+463 IEKLDAK
-478 IKRFDLSDEEEPN
+478 IKKFDLSDEEVPN
-491 PKLEAL
+491 PKLELL
-497 KKLGPLFSK
+497 KKLGPLFTK
-506 ISNALLINKKAR
+506 VSNALLVNKKSR
-518 IEEEMKNDL
+518 IEEAMKNDL
-527 NTTLVV
+527 NTTLVA
-533 YKDQIDRVVLSE
+533 YENQIDRVELSE

-560 EIYLDELNAA
+560 EIYLEELNAA

-593 MIDTVF
+593 MIDTVM
-599 GYLDENS
+599 GYLDESS

-631 RKSIDLA
+631 RKHIDLE
-638 KIENFISKKY
+638 KIENFIAKKF
-648 TLVRDKENQLTHV
+648 TLVRDKENQLTEV
-661 VEGYFEKYN
+661 VEGYFPN

>member
-1 MLITK
+1 MLITR
-6 IIAKNFKTYQELDLD
+6 IIAKNFKTYRELDLD

-47 IYSALYGLKV
+47 IYYALYGLKV
-57 KDEQHF
+57 KDFEHF
-63 NKLQNAGERAKTSSN
+63 NKLQNAGERAKNEGN

-86 IHFTGKVLHTDY
+86 IHFTGKVLHNDY

-110 QNNPVEAVMLNLNG
+110 QNSPVEAVTLNLNG
-124 DIFNYGT
+124 DVFQYGT

-198 NATHT
+198 NATNI
-203 LTQEYIAQS
+203 LTQDYIAQG
-212 IEIGEERTQYK
+212 IEIEEERNQYK
-223 NLIEEQK
+223 NLLEEKKKIEE
-230 KYQELIESTATL
+230 LIVAT
-242 NERALNYSISQKE
+242 NTHYERALSYSLSQKE
-255 FYESAKEGKNLQAD
+255 FYESAKEGKNLQAN
-269 IKEQILIVD
+269 IKEQIQIVE

-285 NKESLFIEQSEK
+285 NRETLFIEQSER

-309 KLVTI
+309 KLI
-314 VQYEIEL
+314 SIIQNEIEL
-321 ILSEKGQ
+321 ILAEKSQKNNNDFIEPEHITKISEKV
-328 QISSDFIDPE
+328 IA
-338 QINKLT
+338 
-344 DRVLEFLKEH
+344 FLKENN
-354 HLILGELSKEQKTAL
+354 LIESELTNEQKGL
-369 AKFILTKSSQNNK
+369 LKEYIIKKSNQDNTK
-382 KTEYDFIDKK
+382 TDYDFIDKN
-392 DVTYFEQ
+392 DVTNLEQ
-399 LLGWSSINQYTTLEQ
+399 LLGWSSINQFNIIEQ
-414 QKSSLE
+414 QKESLE

-425 LPNLRI
+425 LPNLKI
-431 QLLDLRKNDIGG
+431 QLLDLRKSDVGG
-443 SEDIIQSFEANEL
+443 GDEIIQSFEANEL
-456 KIKDYKD
+456 KIKEHKETIKGYKSD
-463 ALHNYKIESDKLDAK
+463 IEKLDAK
-478 IKRFDLSDEEEPN
+478 IKKFDLSDEEVPN
-491 PKLEAL
+491 PKLELL
-497 KKLGPLFSK
+497 KKLGPLFTK
-506 ISNALLINKKAR
+506 VSNALLVNKKSR
-518 IEEEMKNDL
+518 IEEAMKNDL
-527 NTTLVV
+527 NTTLVA
-533 YKDQIDRVVLSE
+533 YENQIDRVELSE

-560 EIYLDELNAA
+560 EIYLEELNAA

-593 MIDTVF
+593 MIDTVM
-599 GYLDENS
+599 GYLDESS

-631 RKSIDLA
+631 RKHIDLE
-638 KIENFISKKY
+638 KIENFIAKKF
-648 TLVRDKENQLTHV
+648 TLVRDKENQLTEV
-661 VEGYFEKYN
+661 VEGYFPN

>member
-1 MLITK
+1 MLITR
-6 IIAKNFKTYQELDLD
+6 IIAKNFKTYRELDLD

-47 IYSALYGLKV
+47 IYYALYGLKV
-57 KDEQHF
+57 KDFEHF
-63 NKLQNAGERAKTSSN
+63 NKLQNAGERAKNEGN

-86 IHFTGKVLHTDY
+86 IHFTGKVLHNDY

-110 QNNPVEAVMLNLNG
+110 QNSPVEAVTLNLNG
-124 DIFNYGT
+124 DVFQYGT

-198 NATHT
+198 NATNI
-203 LTQEYIAQS
+203 LTQDYIAQG
-212 IEIGEERTQYK
+212 IEIEEERNQYK
-223 NLIEEQK
+223 NLLEEKKKIEE
-230 KYQELIESTATL
+230 LIVAT
-242 NERALNYSISQKE
+242 NTHYERALSYSLSQKE
-255 FYESAKEGKNLQAD
+255 FYESAKEGKNLQAN
-269 IKEQILIVD
+269 IKEQIQLVE

-285 NKESLFIEQSEK
+285 NRETLFIEQSER

-309 KLVTI
+309 KLI
-314 VQYEIEL
+314 SIIQNEIEL
-321 ILSEKGQ
+321 VLAEKSQKNNNDFIEPEHITKISEKV
-328 QISSDFIDPE
+328 IA
-338 QINKLT
+338 
-344 DRVLEFLKEH
+344 FLKENN
-354 HLILGELSKEQKTAL
+354 LIESELTNEQKGL
-369 AKFILTKSSQNNK
+369 LKEYIIKKSNQDNTK
-382 KTEYDFIDKK
+382 TDYDFIDKN
-392 DVTYFEQ
+392 DVTNLEQ
-399 LLGWSSINQYTTLEQ
+399 LLGWSSINQFNIIEQ
-414 QKSSLE
+414 QKESLE

-425 LPNLRI
+425 LPNLKI
-431 QLLDLRKNDIGG
+431 QLLDLRKSDVGG
-443 SEDIIQSFEANEL
+443 GDEIIQSFEANEL
-456 KIKDYKD
+456 KIKEHKETIKGYKSD
-463 ALHNYKIESDKLDAK
+463 IEKLDAK
-478 IKRFDLSDEEEPN
+478 IKKFDLSDEEVPN
-491 PKLEAL
+491 PKLELL
-497 KKLGPLFSK
+497 KKLGPLFTK
-506 ISNALLINKKAR
+506 VSNALLVNKKSR
-518 IEEEMKNDL
+518 IEEAMKNDL
-527 NTTLVV
+527 NTTLVA
-533 YKDQIDRVVLSE
+533 YENQIDRVELSE

-560 EIYLDELNAA
+560 EIYLEELNAA

-593 MIDTVF
+593 MIDTVM
-599 GYLDENS
+599 GYLDESS

-631 RKSIDLA
+631 RKHIDLE
-638 KIENFISKKY
+638 KIENFIAKKF
-648 TLVRDKENQLTHV
+648 TLVRDKENQLTEV
-661 VEGYFEKYN
+661 VEGYFPN

>member
-6 IIAKNFKTYQELDLD
+6 IIAKNFKTYRELDLD

-63 NKLQNAGERAKTSSN
+63 NKLQNAGERAKN
-78 SSNKIELE
+78 SSSRNNKIELE
-86 IHFTGKVLHTDY
+86 IHFTGKVLHSDY
-98 KYIIKRLYTINA
+98 KYIIKRLYTLNA
-110 QNNPVEAVMLNLNG
+110 QNSPVEAVMLNLNG
-124 DIFNYGT
+124 DVFNYGT

-212 IEIGEERTQYK
+212 IEVEEERTQYK
-223 NLIEEQK
+223 NLLEEHK
-230 KYQELIESTATL
+230 KYQDLIDATKIQYDRSL
-242 NERALNYSISQKE
+242 SYAMAQKD
-255 FYESAKEGKNLQAD
+255 FYESAKEGKNLQAN
-269 IKEQILIVD
+269 IKEQIQIVE

-285 NKESLFIEQSEK
+285 NKEILFIDQSEK

-309 KLVTI
+309 KLITI
-314 VQYEIEL
+314 VQNEIEL
-321 ILSEKGQ
+321 ILSEKSQ
-328 QISSDFIDPE
+328 QNGDDFIEPE
-338 QINKLT
+338 HINKVS
-344 DRVLEFLKEH
+344 DRVLEFLKEYN
-354 HLILGELSKEQKTAL
+354 LIKGELTDEQK
-369 AKFILTKSSQNNK
+369 AKLSEYIIKKSGQNQND
-382 KTEYDFIDKK
+382 TEYDFIDKN
-392 DVTYFEQ
+392 DISHFEQ
-399 LLGWSSINQYTTLEQ
+399 LLGWSSINQYNILEQ

-425 LPNLRI
+425 LPNLKI
-431 QLLDLRKNDIGG
+431 QLLDLRKNDMGG
-443 SEDIIQSFEANEL
+443 GEEIIQNYDANEL
-456 KIKDYKD
+456 KIKEYKE
-463 ALHNYKIESDKLDAK
+463 AIKNYQSEIERLDTK
-478 IKRFDLSDEEEPN
+478 IKRFDLSDEEVPN
-491 PKLEAL
+491 PKLEVL
-497 KKLGPLFSK
+497 KKLGPLFSN
-506 ISNALLINKKAR
+506 ISNALLKNKKAR
-518 IEEEMKNDL
+518 IEEAMKNDL

-533 YKDQIDRVVLSE
+533 YENQIDRVVLSE

-599 GYLDENS
+599 GYLDESS

-631 RKSIDLA
+631 RKSIDLS
-638 KIENFISKKY
+638 KIENFISKKF
-648 TLVRDKENQLTHV
+648 TLVRDKENQLTEV
-661 VEGYFEKYN
+661 VEGYFPN

>member
-6 IIAKNFKTYQELDLD
+6 IIAKNFKTYRELDLD
-21 LTVNEEQPIILIGGE
+21 LTVKEEQPIILIGGE

-63 NKLQNAGERAKTSSN
+63 NKLQNAGERAKSPGNSN
-78 SSNKIELE
+78 NKIELE
-86 IHFTGKVLHTDY
+86 IHFTGKVLHNDY
-98 KYIIKRLYTINA
+98 KYIIKRLYTLNA
-110 QNNPVEAVMLNLNG
+110 QNNPVESVMLNLNG

-198 NATHT
+198 NATNT

-212 IEIGEERTQYK
+212 IEIEEERAQYK
-223 NLIEEQK
+223 NLLEEHK
-230 KYQELIESTATL
+230 KYQDLIDLTKTQYDRSLSYAM
-242 NERALNYSISQKE
+242 AQKE
-255 FYESAKEGKNLQAD
+255 FYESAKEGKSLQAN
-269 IKEQILIVD
+269 IKEQIQIVE

-285 NKESLFIEQSEK
+285 NKETLFIDQSEK

-309 KLVTI
+309 KLITI
-314 VQYEIEL
+314 VQNEIEL
-321 ILSEKGQ
+321 ILSEKSQ
-328 QISSDFIDPE
+328 QINNDFIEPD
-338 QINKLT
+338 QISLVSDK
-344 DRVLEFLKEH
+344 VLEFLKEH
-354 HLILGELSKEQKTAL
+354 HLIIAELTTEQKNKL
-369 AKFILTKSSQNNK
+369 ADYIIKKSRQNNK
-382 KTEYDFIDKK
+382 DTEFDYIDKN
-392 DVTYFEQ
+392 DVIHFEQ
-399 LLGWSSINQYTTLEQ
+399 LLGWSSINQYDILEQ

-420 KELAT
+420 KEIAS
-425 LPNLRI
+425 LPNLKI
-431 QLLDLRKNDIGG
+431 QLLDLRKNDMGG
-443 SEDIIQSFEANEL
+443 GEEIIQSYEANEL
-456 KIKDYKD
+456 KIKEFKD
-463 ALHNYKIESDKLDAK
+463 NIKNYQSEIERLDGK
-478 IKRFDLSDEEEPN
+478 IKRFDLSDEEVPN
-491 PKLEAL
+491 PKLEVL
-497 KKLGPLFSK
+497 KKLGPLFSN
-506 ISNALLINKKAR
+506 ISNALLKNKKAR
-518 IEEEMKNDL
+518 IEEAMKNDL

-533 YKDQIDRVVLSE
+533 YQNQIDRVVLSE

-631 RKSIDLA
+631 RKSVDLK
-638 KIENFISKKY
+638 KIENFISKKF
-648 TLVRDKENQLTHV
+648 TLVRDKENQLTEV
-661 VEGYFEKYN
+661 VEGYFPN

>member
-1 MLITK
+1 MLITR
-6 IIAKNFKTYQELDLD
+6 IIAKNFKTYRELDLD

-47 IYSALYGLKV
+47 IYYALYGLKV
-57 KDEQHF
+57 KDFEHF
-63 NKLQNAGERAKTSSN
+63 NKLQNAGERAKNEGN

-86 IHFTGKVLHTDY
+86 IHFTGKVLHNDY

-110 QNNPVEAVMLNLNG
+110 QNSPVEAVTLNLNG
-124 DIFNYGT
+124 DVFQYGT

-198 NATHT
+198 NATNI
-203 LTQEYIAQS
+203 LTQDYIAQG
-212 IEIGEERTQYK
+212 IEIEEERNQYK
-223 NLIEEQK
+223 NLLEEKKKIEE
-230 KYQELIESTATL
+230 LIVAT
-242 NERALNYSISQKE
+242 NTHYERALSYSLSQKE
-255 FYESAKEGKNLQAD
+255 FYESAKEGKNLQAN
-269 IKEQILIVD
+269 IKEQIQLVE

-285 NKESLFIEQSEK
+285 NRETLFIEQSER

-309 KLVTI
+309 KLI
-314 VQYEIEL
+314 SIIQNEIEL
-321 ILSEKGQ
+321 ILAEKSQKNNNDFIEPDHITKISEKV
-328 QISSDFIDPE
+328 IA
-338 QINKLT
+338 
-344 DRVLEFLKEH
+344 FLKENN
-354 HLILGELSKEQKTAL
+354 LIQSELTNEQKGL
-369 AKFILTKSSQNNK
+369 LKEYIIKKSNQDN
-382 KTEYDFIDKK
+382 TETDYDFIDKN
-392 DVTYFEQ
+392 DVTNLEQ
-399 LLGWSSINQYTTLEQ
+399 LLGWSSINQFTIIEQ
-414 QKSSLE
+414 QKESLE

-425 LPNLRI
+425 LPNLKI
-431 QLLDLRKNDIGG
+431 QLLDLRKSDVGG
-443 SEDIIQSFEANEL
+443 GDEIIQSFEANEL
-456 KIKDYKD
+456 KIKEHKETIKGYKSD
-463 ALHNYKIESDKLDAK
+463 IEKLDAK
-478 IKRFDLSDEEEPN
+478 IKKFDLSDEEVPN
-491 PKLEAL
+491 PKLELL
-497 KKLGPLFSK
+497 KKLGPLFTK
-506 ISNALLINKKAR
+506 VSNALLVNKKSR
-518 IEEEMKNDL
+518 IEEAMKNDL
-527 NTTLVV
+527 NTTLVA
-533 YKDQIDRVVLSE
+533 YENQIDRVELSE

-560 EIYLDELNAA
+560 EIYLEELNAA

-593 MIDTVF
+593 MIDTVM
-599 GYLDENS
+599 GYLDESS

-631 RKSIDLA
+631 RKHIDLE
-638 KIENFISKKY
+638 KIENFISKKF
-648 TLVRDKENQLTHV
+648 TLVRDKENQLTEV
-661 VEGYFEKYN
+661 VEGYFPN

>member
-1 MLITK
+1 MLITR
-6 IIAKNFKTYQELDLD
+6 IIAKNFKTYRELDLD

-47 IYSALYGLKV
+47 IYYALYGLKV
-57 KDEQHF
+57 KDFEHF
-63 NKLQNAGERAKTSSN
+63 NKLQNAGERAKNEGN

-86 IHFTGKVLHTDY
+86 IHFTGKVLHNDY

-110 QNNPVEAVMLNLNG
+110 QNSPVEAVTLNLNG
-124 DIFNYGT
+124 DVFQYGT

-198 NATHT
+198 NATNI
-203 LTQEYIAQS
+203 LTQDYIAQG
-212 IEIGEERTQYK
+212 IEIEEERNQYK
-223 NLIEEQK
+223 NLLEEKKKIEE
-230 KYQELIESTATL
+230 LIVAT
-242 NERALNYSISQKE
+242 NTHYERALSYSLSQKE
-255 FYESAKEGKNLQAD
+255 FYESAKEGKNLQAN
-269 IKEQILIVD
+269 IKEQIQLVE

-285 NKESLFIEQSEK
+285 NRETLFIEQSER

-309 KLVTI
+309 KLI
-314 VQYEIEL
+314 SIIQNEIEL
-321 ILSEKGQ
+321 ILAEKSQKDNNDFIEPEHITKISEKV
-328 QISSDFIDPE
+328 IA
-338 QINKLT
+338 
-344 DRVLEFLKEH
+344 FLKENN
-354 HLILGELSKEQKTAL
+354 LIESELTNEQKGL
-369 AKFILTKSSQNNK
+369 LKEYIIK
-382 KTEYDFIDKK
+382 KTNQDNTKADYDFIDKN
-392 DVTYFEQ
+392 DVTNLEQ
-399 LLGWSSINQYTTLEQ
+399 LLGWSSINQFNIIEQ
-414 QKSSLE
+414 QKESLE

-425 LPNLRI
+425 LPNLKI
-431 QLLDLRKNDIGG
+431 QLLDLRKSDVGG
-443 SEDIIQSFEANEL
+443 GDEIIQSFEANEL
-456 KIKDYKD
+456 KIKEHKETIKGYKSD
-463 ALHNYKIESDKLDAK
+463 IEKLDTK
-478 IKRFDLSDEEEPN
+478 IKKFDLSDEEVPN
-491 PKLEAL
+491 PKLELL
-497 KKLGPLFSK
+497 KKLGPLFTK
-506 ISNALLINKKAR
+506 VSNALLVNKKSR
-518 IEEEMKNDL
+518 IEEAMKNDL
-527 NTTLVV
+527 NTTLVA
-533 YKDQIDRVVLSE
+533 YENQIDRVELSE

-560 EIYLDELNAA
+560 EIYLEELNAA

-593 MIDTVF
+593 MIDTVM
-599 GYLDENS
+599 GYLDESS

-631 RKSIDLA
+631 RKHIDLE
-638 KIENFISKKY
+638 KIENFISKKF
-648 TLVRDKENQLTHV
+648 TLVRDKENQLTEV
-661 VEGYFEKYN
+661 VEGYFPN

>member
-1 MLITK
+1 MLITR
-6 IIAKNFKTYQELDLD
+6 IIAKNFKTYRELDLD

-47 IYSALYGLKV
+47 IYYALYGLKV
-57 KDEQHF
+57 KDFEHF
-63 NKLQNAGERAKTSSN
+63 NKLQNAGERAKNEGN

-86 IHFTGKVLHTDY
+86 IHFTGKVLHNDY

-110 QNNPVEAVMLNLNG
+110 QNNPVEAVTLNLNG
-124 DIFNYGT
+124 DVFQYGT

-198 NATHT
+198 NATNI
-203 LTQEYIAQS
+203 LTQDYIAQG
-212 IEIGEERTQYK
+212 IEIEEERNQYK
-223 NLIEEQK
+223 NLLEEKKKIEE
-230 KYQELIESTATL
+230 LIVAT
-242 NERALNYSISQKE
+242 NTHYERALSYSLSQKE
-255 FYESAKEGKNLQAD
+255 FYESAKEGKNLQAN
-269 IKEQILIVD
+269 IKEQIQLVE

-285 NKESLFIEQSEK
+285 NRETLFIEQSER

-309 KLVTI
+309 KLI
-314 VQYEIEL
+314 SIIQNEIEL
-321 ILSEKGQ
+321 ILAEKSQKNNNDFIEPEHITKISEKV
-328 QISSDFIDPE
+328 IA
-338 QINKLT
+338 
-344 DRVLEFLKEH
+344 FLKENN
-354 HLILGELSKEQKTAL
+354 LIESELTNEQKGL
-369 AKFILTKSSQNNK
+369 LKEYIIKKSNQDNTK
-382 KTEYDFIDKK
+382 TDYDFIDKN
-392 DVTYFEQ
+392 DVTNLEQ
-399 LLGWSSINQYTTLEQ
+399 LLGWSSINQFNIIEQ
-414 QKSSLE
+414 QKESLE

-425 LPNLRI
+425 LPNLKI
-431 QLLDLRKNDIGG
+431 QLLDLRKSDVGG
-443 SEDIIQSFEANEL
+443 GDEIIQSFETNEL
-456 KIKDYKD
+456 KIKEHKETIKGYKSD
-463 ALHNYKIESDKLDAK
+463 IEKLDTK
-478 IKRFDLSDEEEPN
+478 IKKFDLSDEEVPN
-491 PKLEAL
+491 PKLELL
-497 KKLGPLFSK
+497 KKLGPLFTK
-506 ISNALLINKKAR
+506 VSNALLVNKKSR
-518 IEEEMKNDL
+518 IEEAMKNDL
-527 NTTLVV
+527 NTTLVA
-533 YKDQIDRVVLSE
+533 YENQIDRVELSE

-560 EIYLDELNAA
+560 EIYLEELNAA

-593 MIDTVF
+593 MIDTVM
-599 GYLDENS
+599 GYLDESS

-631 RKSIDLA
+631 RKHIDLE
-638 KIENFISKKY
+638 KIENFIAKKF
-648 TLVRDKENQLTHV
+648 TLVRDKENQLTEV
-661 VEGYFEKYN
+661 VEGYFPN

>member
-1 MLITK
+1 MLITR
-6 IIAKNFKTYQELDLD
+6 IIAKNFKTYRELDLD

-47 IYSALYGLKV
+47 IYYALYGLKV
-57 KDEQHF
+57 KDFEHF
-63 NKLQNAGERAKTSSN
+63 NKLQNAGERAKNEGN

-86 IHFTGKVLHTDY
+86 IHFTGKVLHNDY

-110 QNNPVEAVMLNLNG
+110 QNSPVEAVTLNLNG
-124 DIFNYGT
+124 DVFQYGT

-198 NATHT
+198 NATNI
-203 LTQEYIAQS
+203 LTQDYIAQG
-212 IEIGEERTQYK
+212 IEIEEERNQYK
-223 NLIEEQK
+223 NLLEEKKKIEE
-230 KYQELIESTATL
+230 LIVAT
-242 NERALNYSISQKE
+242 NTHYERALSYSLSQKE
-255 FYESAKEGKNLQAD
+255 FYESAKEGKNLQAN
-269 IKEQILIVD
+269 IKEQIQLVE

-285 NKESLFIEQSEK
+285 NRETLFIEQSER

-309 KLVTI
+309 KLI
-314 VQYEIEL
+314 SIIQNEIEL
-321 ILSEKGQ
+321 ILAEKSQKNNNDFIEPEHITKISEKV
-328 QISSDFIDPE
+328 IA
-338 QINKLT
+338 
-344 DRVLEFLKEH
+344 FLKENN
-354 HLILGELSKEQKTAL
+354 LIESELTNEQKGL
-369 AKFILTKSSQNNK
+369 LKEYIIKKSNQDNTK
-382 KTEYDFIDKK
+382 TDYDFIDKN
-392 DVTYFEQ
+392 DVTNLEQ
-399 LLGWSSINQYTTLEQ
+399 LLGWSSINQFTIIEQ
-414 QKSSLE
+414 QKESLE

-425 LPNLRI
+425 LPNLKI
-431 QLLDLRKNDIGG
+431 QLLDLRKSDVGG
-443 SEDIIQSFEANEL
+443 GDEIIQSFEANEL
-456 KIKDYKD
+456 KIKEHKETIKGYKSD
-463 ALHNYKIESDKLDAK
+463 IEKLDTK
-478 IKRFDLSDEEEPN
+478 IKKFDLSDEEVPN
-491 PKLEAL
+491 PKLELL
-497 KKLGPLFSK
+497 KKLGPLFTK
-506 ISNALLINKKAR
+506 VSNALLVNKKSR
-518 IEEEMKNDL
+518 IEEAMKNDL
-527 NTTLVV
+527 NTTLVA
-533 YKDQIDRVVLSE
+533 YENQIDRVELSE

-560 EIYLDELNAA
+560 EIYLEELNAA

-593 MIDTVF
+593 MIDTVM
-599 GYLDENS
+599 GYLDESS

-631 RKSIDLA
+631 RKHIDLE
-638 KIENFISKKY
+638 KIENFIAKKF
-648 TLVRDKENQLTHV
+648 TLVRDKENQLTEV
-661 VEGYFEKYN
+661 VEGYFPN